1 MEMLFRKVEYAIEG
15 DAPKQKRLNDGPW
28 TREKVFKKT
37 LKISLFFLLSFIIAN
52 FFLAYIIGIDELK
65 SIITDSVSQ
74 HLGGLAAITIF
85 SFVFFGVYTWF
96 REQAWRLESQQ
107 FRMKHSYYTDKNNY
121 LRNSPFYHV
130 ENMKTPLLLWA
141 GKSDYNIN
149 WYQSIYMY
157 MAMKKLNKEGK
168 LILFNNDGHYLTRKE
183 NQEMLYDSILNWFNT
198 YLK

>member
-1 MEMLFRKVEYAIEG
+1 MDGYFVFLPNLEYQIGNLGESIVVNIENSVEELASRSYI
-15 DAPKQKRLNDGPW
+15 DKNRLG
-28 TREKVFKKT
+28 
-37 LKISLFFLLSFIIAN
+37 LIGHSFGGYEATFIATHSN
-52 FFLAYIIGIDELK
+52 FFKAIVAGSGVMDL
-65 SIITDSVSQ
+65 VSWSHDVQ
-74 HLGGLAAITIF
+74 WEG
-85 SFVFFGVYTWF
+85 WF